1 MRLGQAFDLNVG
13 LIYCCF
19 AMLAVT
25 PFFAWLFMFVFD
37 FGYVGAVIA
46 QDVAMAVFCITQFL
60 LLVYKGYGYM
70 FVPKPLSIVCAK
82 KGIMQYI
89 NLALPGLAQSSF
101 QWIIEEMAVL
111 LAGWVAQPEIALST
125 CVILIN
131 VFSVVIPFSLGV
143 GNATN
148 VRVGQYIGNGDVFKA
163 KRSAKVGVMTAL
175 TLLAIWCL
183 ILILGRNTMPR
194 IYTSNEDTIALTAEM
209 MFIMV
214 AYACGCF
221 IQMIVGGIYRALG
234 FQKIS
239 AIVTFVSYW
248 VIAWP
253 ICMILL
259 FAVGFANDLTYGVA
273 TIWCGLSLGNVL
285 SSIGTIFHLLMF
297 VDWNEAVKQSQGRV
311 KKTMKDY
318 HSTKTFLREKDTKIQ
333 T

>member
-46 QDVAMAVFCITQFL
+46 QDVAMAIFCVAQFL

-70 FVPKPLSIVCAK
+70 FIPKPLSIVCTK

-125 CVILIN
+125 SVILVN
-131 VFSVVIPFSLGV
+131 VFLVVIPFPIGV
-143 GNATN
+143 CNATN
-148 VRVGQYIGNGDVFKA
+148 IRIGKYIGNGDVLKA
-163 KRSAKVGVMTAL
+163 KRSAKVGMMVALILLTMWCL
-175 TLLAIWCL
+175 TLV
-183 ILILGRNTMPR
+183 LGREAIPR
-194 IYTSNEDTIALTAEM
+194 IYTDNEETITLTSK
-209 MFIMV
+209 IMLIMTV
-214 AYACGCF
+214 YASGCF
-221 IQMIVGGIYRALG
+221 IMMCVGGIYRGLG
-234 FQKIS
+234 FQKVA
-239 AIVTFVSYW
+239 AIVTFIGYW

-297 VDWNEAVKQSQGRV
+297 VNWNEAVKQSQGRV

-318 HSTKTFLREKDTKIQ
+318 HSTKTFLREEDTNIQ